1 MDTHKF
7 TENTQ
12 KKTLIH
18 IKVGN
23 LEGGRRL
30 VKDYGSQA
38 EQAKKFS
45 KLAERNKVQ
54 MLNME
59 EDRRKSQEK
68 NVRYKILVL
77 KVRLK
82 YSTVWY

>member
-1 MDTHKF
+1 M
-7 TENTQ
+7 
-12 KKTLIH
+12 
-18 IKVGN
+18 
-23 LEGGRRL
+23 EGGRRL